1 MPGLGASK
9 RPTAQEGRH
18 VMNRTARRP
27 VVEDEA
33 VAPVTIL
40 DGLGRTIRIVPAEE
54 FRRIHGIPER
64 PTIDQL
70 RRSRGRVKPHPP
82 EPRADADDS

>member
-1 MPGLGASK
+1 
-9 RPTAQEGRH
+9 
-18 VMNRTARRP
+18 

-40 DGLGRTIRIVPAEE
+40 DGLGRTIQIVPAEE

-64 PTIDQL
+64 PTIDKL
-70 RRSRGRVKPHPP
+70 RRARGRVKPNPP
-82 EPRADADDS
+82 EPRAEAGDP